1 MARKEEMSDTA
12 AGIGSGGGGAQPAT
26 EATTSE
32 AVVPAPQLRRK
43 PVLLAASVAAVVLG
57 ALMGV
62 WAWSAMSDTEGVV
75 AVRESVSRG
84 ETIGEN
90 DLVVVHVG
98 VDPQLDTVPG
108 EGLDSMVGQRAAS
121 DLPEGTLLT
130 KSATTSKVVPSRGQS
145 AVGVPV
151 NADKMPG
158 EKLRAGDTIRVIGTR
173 GNSSQEGESAEQ
185 GEPDAAPAEP
195 TEVRTEVVSLEKG
208 DQPGTTVVSVVVPE
222 TQAPELASLVST
234 GRVAIVLD
242 SRER

>member
-1 MARKEEMSDTA
+1 MARKDEMGDTGA
-12 AGIGSGGGGAQPAT
+12 TVGSGGGVAQP
-26 EATTSE
+26 EAATSE
-32 AVVPAPQLRRK
+32 SVAPAPQLRRK

-84 ETIGEN
+84 ETIGKN

-108 EGLDSMVGQRAAS
+108 EGLESMIGQQAAS

-130 KSATTSKVVPSRGQS
+130 KGATTSTVVPSRGQS
-145 AVGVPV
+145 VVGVAV
-151 NADKMPG
+151 TADQMPG

-173 GNSSQEGESAEQ
+173 GNSSQGDEASGQS
-185 GEPDAAPAEP
+185 EPDAAPAEP
-195 TEVRTEVVSLEKG
+195 TEVRTEVVSLKKG
-208 DQPGTTVVSVVVPE
+208 DQPGTTVVAVVVPE
-222 TQAPELASLVST
+222 SQAAELASLVST